1 VSSSVEPALA
11 ALAGTTIGG
20 LTTLAVAW
28 MVQRTQLRASAAA
41 GDRTIRQMLYK
52 QFIEEA
58 SKLYG
63 GAIVSNTLE
72 VPMLVG
78 AYALISKMRV
88 ISSVETVQ
96 KAEMVLRRIVK
107 LYSLPNKTVAELRED
122 IDSDKLD
129 LLRDFSV
136 AAREELLRLQY

>member
-28 MVQRTQLRASAAA
+28 MVQRTQLRASVAA

>member
-1 VSSSVEPALA
+1 MSSSVEPALA

>member
-1 VSSSVEPALA
+1 MSSSVEPALA

-28 MVQRTQLRASAAA
+28 MVQRTQLRASVAA

-63 GAIVSNTLE
+63 CAIVSNTLE
-72 VPMLVG
+72 VTMLVG